1 MLMNSIIN
9 MFSTKILYVLFFLMA
24 FASSVSSAQDVQQ
37 DDPYKKPQIWKKIK
51 ANPNDSTL
59 WSIYLGKKW
68 TAMSAD
74 DKEIITS
81 WQQELYIQSIAE
93 KEAVYGARDKEEDLF
108 KEPTK
113 GANTANTSAR
123 VTKSEVTMKQLV
135 ALENIIM
142 QERTDIAKLKKN
154 IYENFVI
161 IEDAFR
167 EEFALFNVTYRYY
180 DDLHSDRKYS
190 EVKWVEDQ
198 EALLKKLKQEKIAT
212 LRKQVGLK

>member
-9 MFSTKILYVLFFLMA
+9 MFSTKILYALFLLMA
-24 FASSVSSAQDVQQ
+24 CTSLVSAAQDMQQ

-59 WSIYLGKKW
+59 WSLYMGKKW
-68 TAMSAD
+68 AVMSFD
-74 DKEIITS
+74 DKEVITS

-108 KEPTK
+108 KEPTTK
-113 GANTANTSAR
+113 GVNTSTGR

-135 ALENIIM
+135 ALEAIIM
-142 QERTDIAKLKKN
+142 QERTDIAQLKKN

-161 IEDAFR
+161 LEDVFR
-167 EEFALFNVTYRYY
+167 EEFAIFNVTYRYF
-180 DDLHSDRKYS
+180 DDVHSDRKYS
-190 EVKWVEDQ
+190 EIKWIEEQ
-198 EALLKKLKQEKIAT
+198 EARLKKLKQEKIAV
-212 LRKQVGLK
+212 LRKEVGLN

>member
-1 MLMNSIIN
+1 MNSSIN
-9 MFSTKILYVLFFLMA
+9 MFSTKILYFLFFLMV
-24 FASSVSSAQDVQQ
+24 FASSVSLAQDIQQ
-37 DDPYKKPQIWKKIK
+37 DDPYKKPQLWKKIK

-59 WSIYLGKKW
+59 WSLYMGKKW
-68 TAMSAD
+68 AAMSMN
-74 DKEIITS
+74 DKETIAS

-93 KEAVYGARDKEEDLF
+93 KEAVYGAREREEDLF

-113 GANTANTSAR
+113 GANTTAR

-161 IEDAFR
+161 IEDALR

-180 DDLHSDRKYS
+180 DDLHADRKYS
-190 EVKWVEDQ
+190 EVKWIEEQ
-198 EALLKKLKQEKIAT
+198 EALLKKLKQEKISV